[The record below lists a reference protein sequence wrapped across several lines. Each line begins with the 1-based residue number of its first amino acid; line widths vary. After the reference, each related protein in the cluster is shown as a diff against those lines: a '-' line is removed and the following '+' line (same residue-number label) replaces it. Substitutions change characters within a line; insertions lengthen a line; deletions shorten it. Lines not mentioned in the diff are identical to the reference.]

1 MKQQRAIAIL
11 FFLQLLCGIANLS
24 AADNDTL
31 RLHSITTKKGYYQPL
46 VLKICPTAILFGGIF
61 PFTSEYR
68 LTVEI
73 TSGRTQ
79 SEQLSISLLDKN
91 ILLAAASNVTQDN
104 FKANGWRLQ
113 YAHKFYIIRKKKF
126 APYGLYVGALVSY
139 TRAEISLDVAAY
151 YRNEYLLFNN
161 YNVNGIV
168 GIQIG
173 KYHRITLDAY
183 AGLGYK
189 KNKVFYHYT
198 SNNTS
203 PYNTKDFGEAFNWP
217 LNGVFGINVGYSL

>member
-1 MKQQRAIAIL
+1 MKRIRLITIVL
-11 FFLQLLCGIANLS
+11 FLQILCCVSSLS
-24 AADNDTL
+24 AAVTDTV
-31 RLHSITTKKGYYQPL
+31 RLKQIKPKKEYYQPL
-46 VLKICPTAILFGGIF
+46 VLKLSPTGFLWGGIF

-79 SEQLSISLLDKN
+79 SEQVAISVLDKN
-91 ILLAAASNVTQDN
+91 IFLLAASTVAKDN

-139 TRAEISLDVAAY
+139 ARAQVAQDVSAY
-151 YRNEYLLFNN
+151 YRNEYLIFSKFD
-161 YNVNGIV
+161 VDAIT

-173 KYHRITLDAY
+173 KFHRVTLDAY
-183 AGLGYK
+183 IGLGYK
-189 KNKVFYHYT
+189 KNKALYHYT
-198 SNNTS
+198 SNYTA
-203 PYNTKDFGEAFNWP
+203 PYDTKDLGTLYNHP
-217 LNGVFGINVGYSL
+217 LNGVFGINLGYSL